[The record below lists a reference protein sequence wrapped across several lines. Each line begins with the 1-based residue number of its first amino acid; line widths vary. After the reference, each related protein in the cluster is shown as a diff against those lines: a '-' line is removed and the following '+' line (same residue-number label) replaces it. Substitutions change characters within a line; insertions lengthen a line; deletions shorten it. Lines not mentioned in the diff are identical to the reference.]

1 MWGMDRPPKT
11 APTPPRAP
19 DGRAPQPAGQEETKS
34 AILELA
40 PEARLEDEPEQGGF
54 WQKLKRGLTMSHT
67 ELLDK
72 MGAAF
77 EGRVTL
83 DDATLEYLE
92 EILISADLGVD
103 TSLALVER
111 VKKNATRD
119 QAGSPARLRKLL
131 ADEMAGLL
139 EEKPKA
145 PPRPAWGRPQGGSVD
160 GWTSAGGAGSGGSAP
175 GGGGSRGG
183 GGAPGGSG
191 GAPGGGDSRGGGGAG
206 RRRPTITLVVG
217 VNGVGKTTSIAKL
230 ARLAQRQG
238 QRVMLAAGD
247 TFRAAAIEQLA
258 LWGERLGVEVIRQPF
273 GADPAAVVFD
283 AIHAARAR
291 QVDQLLVDTAG
302 RLHTKDHLM
311 AELGKVR
318 RVIDREA
325 GDWQRRTL
333 LVLDATTG
341 QNALAQARTFS
352 QVVPVDGILLAKLDG
367 TAKGG
372 MAVAVARELELPVL
386 YLGVGESA
394 DDLVEFRPREFA
406 AALLG

>member
-1 MWGMDRPPKT
+1 MVGMNPPPES
-11 APTPPRAP
+11 APTRQHA
-19 DGRAPQPAGQEETKS
+19 AAKS
-34 AILELA
+34 AAGDEPPGGALELA
-40 PEARLEDEPEQGGF
+40 PEARLADEPEQGGF
-54 WQKLKRGLTMSHT
+54 WRKLKRGLTMTHT

-139 EEKPKA
+139 EEKPKT
-145 PPRPAWGRPQGGSVD
+145 PPRPAWGRP
-160 GWTSAGGAGSGGSAP
+160 SAGGGAG
-175 GGGGSRGG
+175 GGGGS
-183 GGAPGGSG
+183 
-191 GAPGGGDSRGGGGAG
+191 AG
-206 RRRPTITLVVG
+206 RHHPTLTLVVG

-230 ARLAQRQG
+230 ARLSQRQG
-238 QRVMLAAGD
+238 RRVMLAAGD

-258 LWGERLGVEVIRQPF
+258 LWGERLGVDVIRQPF

-291 QVDQLLVDTAG
+291 QVDHLLVDTAG

-352 QVVPVDGILLAKLDG
+352 QVVPVDGVLLAKLDG